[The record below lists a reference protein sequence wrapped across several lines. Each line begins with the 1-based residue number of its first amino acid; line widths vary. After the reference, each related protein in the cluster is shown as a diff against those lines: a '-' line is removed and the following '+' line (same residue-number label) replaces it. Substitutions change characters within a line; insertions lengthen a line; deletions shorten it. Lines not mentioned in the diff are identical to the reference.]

1 MGRIKFSTL
10 VVTGALALSPLAA
23 TAGSYDGN
31 TVMSKC
37 DGIAVGSLLNAVET
51 AIGGAWIAN
60 DRDRTNLLSKL
71 SAANSKTLTQPLPKW
86 DDANGKL
93 EDIASTSTTL
103 AGAAKPKL
111 VDGGAIGSAALAAQA
126 CIY

>member
-37 DGIAVGSLLNAVET
+37 ADVTVGPLLNAVES
-51 AIGGAWIAN
+51 AIVGASFTN
-60 DRDRTNLLSKL
+60 ERDRTNLLSKL
-71 SAANSKTLTQPLPKW
+71 SVANSKTLTQPTPKW

-93 EDIASTSTTL
+93 EDISSTATAL

-111 VDGGAIGSAALAAQA
+111 NDGGAITSAALAAQA